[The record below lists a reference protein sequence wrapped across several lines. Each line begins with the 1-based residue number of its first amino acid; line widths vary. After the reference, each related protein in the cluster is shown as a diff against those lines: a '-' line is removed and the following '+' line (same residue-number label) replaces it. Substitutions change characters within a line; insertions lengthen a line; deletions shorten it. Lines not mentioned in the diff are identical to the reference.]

1 LDALPETR
9 TRRIVR
15 TAGGAVTIPIARPQL
30 GPEEEQAVLEV
41 MRSGALAQGE
51 KVRQF
56 EEAFA
61 ATVGA
66 QFGIATC
73 NGTAALY
80 LALLA
85 HGIGPGDEVIT
96 SPLTFI
102 ATANA
107 IRHTGATPV
116 FADVDDTLNLDVEAA
131 ARLVGPRTRAI
142 VPVHLHGNPC
152 DMPAIV
158 ALAEERGIAM
168 IQDACQ
174 AVGATIHGR
183 PLGSFGTA
191 VYSLYATK
199 NITTGEGGMVI
210 TNDHGIARICAS
222 LRHQA
227 YSSDQPYVHD
237 AVGYNF
243 RMTEMEAAIGLVQL
257 RKLPSINARRR
268 ALAHAYD
275 TTVWDGYPRP
285 RTLPGHHHVY
295 HQYTLRVPH
304 HSRVS
309 RDEVRQE
316 LEQNGIATGVY
327 YPVPVHLQPPYRADG
342 KTARCPEAERAA
354 REMFSIPV
362 HPCVSDEDC
371 AVVAERLNR
380 IAGRLV

>member
-1 LDALPETR
+1 
-9 TRRIVR
+9 V
-15 TAGGAVTIPIARPQL
+15 IPIARPQL
-30 GPEEEQAVLEV
+30 GPEEEAAVLEV

-51 KVRQF
+51 RVHEF
-56 EEAFA
+56 EGAFA
-61 ATVGA
+61 NVVGA
-66 QFGIATC
+66 QFGVATC

-116 FADVDDTLNLDVEAA
+116 FADVDDTLNISVEAA
-131 ARLVGPRTRAI
+131 QRLIGPRTRAI

-152 DMPAIV
+152 DLHAIS
-158 ALAEERGIAM
+158 ALAGERGLAV

-174 AVGATIHGR
+174 AVGAMIDDR

-210 TNDHGIARICAS
+210 TNESSIAQTCAS

-227 YSSDQPYVHD
+227 YSSQPYLHD
-237 AVGYNF
+237 AAGYNF

-257 RKLPSINARRR
+257 RKLPSITARRR
-268 ALAHAYD
+268 ELAAAYD
-275 TTVWDGYPRP
+275 ETVREDYVRP
-285 RTLPGHHHVY
+285 RTMGGHHHVY
-295 HQYTLRVPH
+295 HQYTLRVPKGG
-304 HSRVS
+304 RVS
-309 RDEVRQE
+309 RDHVRAE
-316 LEQNGIATGVY
+316 LERNGVATGVY
-327 YPVPVHLQPPYRADG
+327 YPVPVHLQPAYRAHG
-342 KTARCPEAERAA
+342 SIVSCPEAERAA
-354 REMFSIPV
+354 LEMFSIPV
-362 HPCVSDEDC
+362 HPGVSDSDC
-371 AVVAERLNR
+371 AVVAEQLNR
-380 IAGRLV
+380 IAAAYLTRPAR